1 MGAWHRIV
9 PRAGHFSGGA
19 RSAGGATMASAPY
32 HALGNES
39 IILESCRV
47 GMGE

>member
-9 PRAGHFSGGA
+9 PRARGGA

-39 IILESCRV
+39 TILEAYRV
-47 GMGE
+47 GMNG